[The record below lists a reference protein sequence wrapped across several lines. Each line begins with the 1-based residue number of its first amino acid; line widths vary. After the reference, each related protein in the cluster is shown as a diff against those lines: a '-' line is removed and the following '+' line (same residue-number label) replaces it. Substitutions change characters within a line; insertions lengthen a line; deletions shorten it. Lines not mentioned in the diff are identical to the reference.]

1 MRDFYRKLNP
11 KLREEFEK
19 KQTYSTIQKV
29 YRIVIE
35 PKTMNLFARR
45 FGKIDP
51 ADVELAVKM
60 MAKLNAIVC
69 DGLLFSMIFNKE
81 IIVATRVQ
89 EHEDVERRLEEQK
102 EWGGNNKIERK
113 IRKEFEYKKVKLT
126 NQQVADMVDN
136 TIRQST
142 DQLLVTLNQKD
153 HGCKIIEKLY
163 IDNFLA
169 GSGLTEEQYEQIMQ
183 DADKE
188 SADAELMARLVAEAN
203 ARMAARDNVNVECV
217 MNFEADIVDKVL
229 AEKMAEKSNKKSGRN
244 VLDCGLSIDDVI
256 GEI

>member
-1 MRDFYRKLNP
+1 
-11 KLREEFEK
+11 
-19 KQTYSTIQKV
+19 
-29 YRIVIE
+29 
-35 PKTMNLFARR
+35 
-45 FGKIDP
+45 
-51 ADVELAVKM
+51 
-60 MAKLNAIVC
+60 
-69 DGLLFSMIFNKE
+69 
-81 IIVATRVQ
+81 
-89 EHEDVERRLEEQK
+89 
-102 EWGGNNKIERK
+102 
-113 IRKEFEYKKVKLT
+113 
-126 NQQVADMVDN
+126 MVDN

-169 GSGLTEEQYEQIMQ
+169 GSGLTEEQYAQIMQ

-229 AEKMAEKSNKKSGRN
+229 ADKIAENSNKKAGSN
-244 VLDCGLSIDDVI
+244 VLDCGLNIDDLI